1 MIGAQSLPLRRSGSY
16 ASRPHSPEWR
26 NWQTQRIQN
35 PPGFTALEGS
45 SPSSGTNNF
54 AQVRTRSLFAADVG
68 LIAHFG
74 LRTAPDPTTSERAV
88 AQRVAQRRAGAAR
101 ERERQP
107 WRQARCAQRTGRVVV
122 KAAVVEHAQIPAEK
136 ALNSIQ
142 WYGNTTAATVPL
154 TIDHWR
160 QHGKVKPGDL
170 VLSTVF
176 GSGYTWG
183 VAIFGV

>member
-1 MIGAQSLPLRRSGSY
+1 MSIAT
-16 ASRPHSPEWR
+16 H
-26 NWQTQRIQN
+26 
-35 PPGFTALEGS
+35 TALQKTDLSWNEVDWFVS
-45 SPSSGTNNF
+45 HQAN
-54 AQVRTRSLFAADVG
+54 
-68 LIAHFG
+68 
-74 LRTAPDPTTSERAV
+74 LRIS
-88 AQRVAQRRAGAAR
+88 Q
-101 ERERQP
+101 
-107 WRQARCAQRTGRVVV
+107 
-122 KAAVVEHAQIPAEK
+122 AVVEHAQIPPEK

-183 VAIFGV
+183 AAIFGV